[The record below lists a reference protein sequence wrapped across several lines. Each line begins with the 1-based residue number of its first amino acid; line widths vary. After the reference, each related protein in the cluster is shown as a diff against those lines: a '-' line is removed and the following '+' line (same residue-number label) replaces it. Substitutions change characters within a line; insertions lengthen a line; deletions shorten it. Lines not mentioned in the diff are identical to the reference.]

1 MTIKQL
7 SLYKYLRI
15 TFQIMDFSKLK
26 RPSGNIKPLNPVEIF
41 ERLPNLPSTPN
52 DLWRGQTEAL
62 EEWHKKRKESD
73 ILIALNTGAGKT
85 LVGLLIAQ
93 SLVNEGIQ
101 NVIYLC
107 GTIDLVN
114 QTKKETEKLGI
125 ACTLRINQDFDNNL
139 FETGKAFCITTYA
152 SMFNGFSALQRK
164 HFPGAVIF
172 DDAHVAE
179 RVIRDSFTLK
189 ITKSKHP
196 KLFQTIT
203 SLFRPH
209 FDELGRQNTFNQ
221 IITGNNPGFSMIAMP
236 SGVLK
241 RAERFNTLLIDGN
254 IVNDNELK
262 YPYNH
267 LKDNLAHCAVVFSDA
282 CIEISPPF
290 LPIFSIPIFEQPQI
304 RRVYL
309 SATLN
314 YKSDIGRAFGRVPEL
329 CIEPKND
336 AGNGERLVL
345 FTSKLTEGKIDC
357 NFVKNLSKKHK
368 IVIAVPSYR
377 NAESWKEISQPPNPE
392 NFSQELQDFRESSS
406 GVFILVSRV
415 DGIDLPHETCRI
427 MVIDDLPTGA

>member
-85 LVGLLIAQ
+85 LVDLLIAQ

-101 NVIYLC
+101 NVTYLC

-189 ITKSKHP
+189 ITKSKQP
-196 KLFQTIT
+196 LSFTPPVMIIIFISCIFYFLEVPYSCLF
-203 SLFRPH
+203 
-209 FDELGRQNTFNQ
+209 
-221 IITGNNPGFSMIAMP
+221 
-236 SGVLK
+236 
-241 RAERFNTLLIDGN
+241 
-254 IVNDNELK
+254 
-262 YPYNH
+262 
-267 LKDNLAHCAVVFSDA
+267 
-282 CIEISPPF
+282 
-290 LPIFSIPIFEQPQI
+290 
-304 RRVYL
+304 
-309 SATLN
+309 
-314 YKSDIGRAFGRVPEL
+314 
-329 CIEPKND
+329 
-336 AGNGERLVL
+336 
-345 FTSKLTEGKIDC
+345 
-357 NFVKNLSKKHK
+357 
-368 IVIAVPSYR
+368 
-377 NAESWKEISQPPNPE
+377 
-392 NFSQELQDFRESSS
+392 
-406 GVFILVSRV
+406 
-415 DGIDLPHETCRI
+415 
-427 MVIDDLPTGA
+427 